1 MPNVNAPKNWNSQDG
16 LVMLPTTEE
25 KKRSELI
32 DELMRIDEPLI
43 AWAVIT
49 ASPCYFT
56 SGHLSLEYRDPA
68 YSAWAK
74 ILMDLKQKPRLLA
87 VARQNYPRMSTNI
100 TPKAIVENCILL
112 PAPDEVTP
120 GIKITV
126 YRVEARM
133 LVPANKFS
141 DDIYMVR
148 ITKPEG
154 MGDLMDDEGALMEHG
169 RFPFDSTQEVPK
181 DTELELE
188 ITEIAP

>member
-1 MPNVNAPKNWNSQDG
+1 
-16 LVMLPTTEE
+16 
-25 KKRSELI
+25 
-32 DELMRIDEPLI
+32 
-43 AWAVIT
+43 
-49 ASPCYFT
+49 
-56 SGHLSLEYRDPA
+56 
-68 YSAWAK
+68 
-74 ILMDLKQKPRLLA
+74 
-87 VARQNYPRMSTNI
+87 MSTNI

-154 MGDLMDDEGALMEHG
+154 MGDLMDDEGALIEHG
-169 RFPFDSTQEVPK
+169 RFSFDSTQEVLK